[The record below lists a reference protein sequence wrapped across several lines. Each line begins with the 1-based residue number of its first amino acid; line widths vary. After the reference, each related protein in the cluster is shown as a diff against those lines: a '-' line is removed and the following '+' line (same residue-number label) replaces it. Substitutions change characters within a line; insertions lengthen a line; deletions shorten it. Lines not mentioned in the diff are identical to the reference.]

1 VKRSALSRHPL
12 NICLAAAIA
21 SFGLIM
27 PAARADEI
35 WMADGKMVQW
45 LESKGDTAVFKMN
58 NVYFYI
64 EGLTYNSERGT
75 HTGYWVTRTNAQRRC
90 ATFREFHGGRNSYT
104 WGRFRIRFIGDSF
117 PYKWVA
123 KLGECDGKVYKTMN
137 AIPMMQ
143 AD

>member
-1 VKRSALSRHPL
+1 MKRSALSRHLP
-12 NICLAAAIA
+12 NISLAAAIA
-21 SFGLIM
+21 TFGFIM
-27 PAARADEI
+27 PAARADAI

-45 LESKGDTAVFKMN
+45 LENKGDTAVFKMS

-64 EGLTYNSERGT
+64 EGVTYKSERGT

-90 ATFREFHGGRNSYT
+90 ATFRELHGGRSSYT

-117 PYKWVA
+117 PYKWVG
-123 KLGECDGKVYKTMN
+123 KLGECDGKVYNTMN